1 MVLARWLIPAQME
14 DSHMAAAP
22 VTYWRIEP
30 DIVGTTPYSRLSQD
44 YRTVI
49 AASGQ
54 SSKNSPRKSS
64 IVFFASAEPQQGH
77 MIVALGKIRSR
88 HAIATGRLRV
98 RIDPF
103 YPLHIP
109 IDVRHLVYDSDHH
122 VVNAVL
128 AGIASHPLT
137 PRVFTKRTSFE
148 IFHALALTSPEAREF
163 LIQLDGS
170 SYSIEGSDGMRLREE
185 QDAVS
190 TALDISGLAV
200 PDEMKP
206 VTGDRI
212 GRGQPF
218 GAMLHESY
226 VLDTEDDLIADD
238 LRRFDKKAV
247 FTPACGAA
255 TVISGDNLRL
265 TVINVNR
272 KELENVHGV
281 DLVYYDHINDQ
292 AIAIQYKRLERKVES
307 VDGVMSVDWI
317 YCGRS
322 SIKNQLK
329 RMWQPR
335 RANPTS
341 TADWRMTPSPT
352 FFKFVRAEDYNSDS
366 KQLLPGMYVPSDY
379 LRLGLQDRTFNS
391 GPRGGFRISYNNTRY
406 LTSSMFTEL
415 ARRGWI
421 GSCKTDKSSLADDVA
436 RCARSHQVV
445 LALRNANA

>member
-1 MVLARWLIPAQME
+1 
-14 DSHMAAAP
+14 MAAAP

-30 DIVGTTPYSRLSQD
+30 DIVGTTHYNRLSQN

-64 IVFFASAEPQQGH
+64 IVFVASAEPEQGH

-88 HAIATGRLRV
+88 HAIATGRIRV

-103 YPLHIP
+103 YPLLIP
-109 IDVRHLVYDSDHH
+109 IDVRRLVYDSDHH
-122 VVNAVL
+122 VVKAVL
-128 AGIASHPLT
+128 AGTTSDPLV
-137 PRVFTKRTSFE
+137 PRVFTRRTSFE
-148 IFHALALTSPEAREF
+148 IFHALAQSSPEAREH

-170 SYSIEGSDGMRLREE
+170 SYTIEGSDGMRLREE

-190 TALDISGLAV
+190 TVLDISGLAV

-206 VTGDRI
+206 ATGDRI

-218 GAMLHESY
+218 GATLHEFC

-247 FTPACGAA
+247 FTRVCGAA
-255 TVISGDNLRL
+255 TVISDDNLRL

-272 KELENVHGV
+272 KKLENVHGV

-292 AIAIQYKRLERKVES
+292 AIAIQYKRLERKTEY
-307 VDGVMSVDWI
+307 VDGSRSVDWI
-317 YCGRS
+317 YRDRS
-322 SIKNQLK
+322 SIERQLDL
-329 RMWQPR
+329 MWQPR
-335 RANPTS
+335 RARATS

-352 FFKFVRAEDYNSDS
+352 YFKFVRAEDYDSES

-379 LRLGLQDRTFNS
+379 LRLGLKDRTFNS

-406 LTSSMFTEL
+406 LTNSMFTEL
-415 ARRGWI
+415 TRRGWI
-421 GSCKTDKSSLADDVA
+421 GSCKTDKSSLADDIA

-445 LALRNANA
+445 LALRNANV